1 MRVIL
6 IVLAITLGSCK
17 ATTHKC
23 DAYGGHVVVKKKKK

>member
-1 MRVIL
+1 MRVLIIL
-6 IVLAITLGSCK
+6 LVLALGSCK